1 MGLSTQPCGVP
12 MFVMML
18 AEVLFPIL
26 TDWGL
31 PVRKSWS
38 QSQMVGCRPNV
49 DSLSVSLWGMTV
61 LKAEL

>member
-1 MGLSTQPCGVP
+1 MHLCGVP

-31 PVRKSWS
+31 PVRKFRRK
-38 QSQMVGCRPNV
+38 SQMVGCRQFV
-49 DSLSVSLWGMTV
+49 RGDCVEGGAV
-61 LKAEL
+61 VKER